1 VLGWAALV
9 ITAVL
14 VGGLLAL
21 TAAREWAPRAPFDPE
36 GAGSDGARA
45 IVRLLTERLG
55 VAVEPVDAREE
66 ALGRVDDGTTLVVGD
81 TFALDDDQLAE
92 LAGAQGDLVLLAPS
106 ARDLRVLFDSA
117 FTSYGHD
124 AVEGSCDLPVASLA
138 GAIVPGETYLPG
150 SAETVCYPV
159 DDGYALLRTENG
171 HGAVTA
177 LDARALLVNERLAE
191 NGNAALGLGLL
202 AESGR
207 VVWYLP
213 SLEEATGSGVP
224 ATLGDLTPGWVT
236 PAIVVL
242 AAAGIAAGVWRGRRF
257 GPLVAE
263 SLPVTVRASETLEG
277 RARLYSRA
285 ADPEHAAELLRA
297 GAAGRLARLL
307 GLPGGASP
315 SEVADAA
322 AARLGAPPQDVR
334 DILLA
339 SPTTDAE
346 LVSRGERLRDLEAA
360 VSAAV
365 HSERTTL

>member
-1 VLGWAALV
+1 
-9 ITAVL
+9 
-14 VGGLLAL
+14 
-21 TAAREWAPRAPFDPE
+21 
-36 GAGSDGARA
+36 
-45 IVRLLTERLG
+45 
-55 VAVEPVDAREE
+55 
-66 ALGRVDDGTTLVVGD
+66 
-81 TFALDDDQLAE
+81 
-92 LAGAQGDLVLLAPS
+92 
-106 ARDLRVLFDSA
+106 
-117 FTSYGHD
+117 
-124 AVEGSCDLPVASLA
+124 
-138 GAIVPGETYLPG
+138 
-150 SAETVCYPV
+150 
-159 DDGYALLRTENG
+159 
-171 HGAVTA
+171 
-177 LDARALLVNERLAE
+177 
-191 NGNAALGLGLL
+191 
-202 AESGR
+202 